1 MTRSVN
7 DERLVRQFNR
17 GEEAAFETIVRMYS
31 ADVAQL
37 ANRLLGWPGDVEDV
51 TQDTFLAAFTSLKS
65 FRCECSLKTWLFTI
79 AINKC
84 RTYRYKRMIR
94 LRTLSKAA
102 QRNAAPSHSSAA
114 AASMDKDTF
123 EQVRETVRAMPAKYR
138 EVVVLR
144 YLQALPADQIAQIL
158 GITKNTVHV
167 RLNRARKQLK
177 DELANLMES
186 NL

>member
-1 MTRSVN
+1 
-7 DERLVRQFNR
+7 
-17 GEEAAFETIVRMYS
+17 
-31 ADVAQL
+31 
-37 ANRLLGWPGDVEDV
+37 
-51 TQDTFLAAFTSLKS
+51 
-65 FRCECSLKTWLFTI
+65 
-79 AINKC
+79 
-84 RTYRYKRMIR
+84 
-94 LRTLSKAA
+94 
-102 QRNAAPSHSSAA
+102 
-114 AASMDKDTF
+114 MDKDTF
-123 EQVRETVRAMPAKYR
+123 EQVRKTVRAMPAKYR